1 MARRKGA
8 HKGGFMADPE
18 KNKQTVLAYYNLA
31 FNDRRLAEAVVQ
43 YGGSHYIQHNPKH
56 PTGSRHSSSS

>member
-1 MARRKGA
+1 
-8 HKGGFMADPE
+8 MADPE